1 METQEYPHIRFYTY
15 DSRSV
20 IVSTYDL
27 QDPAVLKYYRDDGF
41 HWIRRVDQKN
51 YKSIIREPTIGWMVE
66 LKTSD
71 DLRCAHLDTK
81 KAKRLIKTLN
91 YFTNYMYI

>member
-1 METQEYPHIRFYTY
+1 METKDYPHLIVTAY
-15 DSRSV
+15 DARSV

-27 QDPAVLKYYRDDGF
+27 QDPHVLRYYRQQGYN
-41 HWIRRVDQKN
+41 WIRRVDDKK
-51 YKSIIREPTIGWMVE
+51 YTHIIREPTIGCIVE

-71 DLRCAHLDTK
+71 DVRCAHLDTK